1 MFSMQKGKSK
11 IKMIFLLQSVIV
23 IYSLSTVVAK
33 FASGYP
39 FLSLPF
45 IGFYGLE
52 IVFLGIYALL
62 WQQMIKRFEL
72 SIAYLNRA
80 TTLLWA
86 MVWAVLIFKEVVTV
100 NNIVGIVIIL
110 CGVIVV
116 NQDEQ

>member
-1 MFSMQKGKSK
+1 MTEKSSK
-11 IKMIFLLQSVIV
+11 LKAVLLLQAVIV

-33 FASGYP
+33 FASGYE

-52 IVFLGIYALL
+52 ILFLGIYALL

-72 SIAYLNRA
+72 SVAYVNRA

-86 MVWAVLIFKEVVTV
+86 MVWAALIFKEVVTIKNV
-100 NNIVGIVIIL
+100 LGVVIIL
-110 CGVIVV
+110 IGIVVV

>member
-1 MFSMQKGKSK
+1 M
-11 IKMIFLLQSVIV
+11 
-23 IYSLSTVVAK
+23 AK
-33 FASGYP
+33 FASGYE

-52 IVFLGIYALL
+52 ILFLGIYALL

-72 SIAYLNRA
+72 SVAYVNRA

-86 MVWAVLIFKEVVTV
+86 MVWAALIFKEVVTIKNV
-100 NNIVGIVIIL
+100 LGVVIIL
-110 CGVIVV
+110 IGIVVV